1 MHVYFDQLNALL
13 CDTLGINAYIQGV
26 VVIVCFNIIAVLGM
40 SVLTGFTRLFSFGN
54 AGFMS
59 VGAYATAILCK
70 QFGMNFI
77 LAIILGSLIAGAVA
91 YLLGSITLRLK
102 GDYFLITCLGFG
114 ECVRVLFNYTK
125 NLTGGSA
132 GYVGIPHFS
141 NMTFC
146 LICVVLAF
154 YIAWRFIH
162 SKYGRNLTAIRENE
176 LAAEAVGINTYK
188 TKRMSFTFSAIFAG
202 WAGALYAGHLMY
214 IVPSAF
220 ALAKSTELITTTVI
234 GGLGSLTGSVMA
246 AIIVTV
252 LPEVFRSLE
261 TYRMLI
267 YAVAVVAIIM
277 FKPSGLYGYK
287 EFSLKRTI
295 AFWKNLPANI
305 AAKKAAKAA
314 ANSEKEGSK
323 HV

>member
-1 MHVYFDQLNALL
+1 MHVVFNEINAAI
-13 CDTLGINAYIQGV
+13 CNFLGINGYIQGV
-26 VVIVCFNIIAVLGM
+26 VVMVCFNIIAVLGM

-59 VGAYATAILCK
+59 IGAYACAILCK
-70 QFGMNFI
+70 QVGCNFI
-77 LAIILGSLIAGAVA
+77 VAIILGSLIAGFVA

-125 NLTGGSA
+125 KLTGGSA
-132 GYVGIPHFS
+132 GYVGIPAFS

-146 LICVVLAF
+146 VICVVLAF

-176 LAAEAVGINTYK
+176 LAAEAVGINAYK
-188 TKRMSFTFSAIFAG
+188 AKRMSFTFSAIYAG

-252 LPEVFRSLE
+252 LPEVFRSLS

-267 YAVAVVAIIM
+267 YAVAVVLIIM

-295 AFWKNLPANI
+295 AFWKNLPATI
-305 AAKKAAKAA
+305 AAKKAAKAE
-314 ANSEKEGSK
+314 NTVKEEN
-323 HV
+323 